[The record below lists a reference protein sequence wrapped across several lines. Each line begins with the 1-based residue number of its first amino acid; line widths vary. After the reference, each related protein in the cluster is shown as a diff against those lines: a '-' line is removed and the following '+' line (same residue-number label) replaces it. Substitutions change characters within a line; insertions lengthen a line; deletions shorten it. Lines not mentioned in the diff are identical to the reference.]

1 MSTFKFN
8 IARKLQKHDGKIRDV
23 IVGRVYKIINTED
36 NMIYIGSTSVT
47 LAKRWGNH
55 MTELNKIERYI
66 RSEDSTF
73 ININEL
79 YKHMIKLGR
88 DKFVI
93 ELIEIKIVDD
103 MHELTQLE
111 QKHINNYNPEILL
124 NMKRANINE

>member
-1 MSTFKFN
+1 
-8 IARKLQKHDGKIRDV
+8 
-23 IVGRVYKIINTED
+23 
-36 NMIYIGSTSVT
+36 
-47 LAKRWGNH
+47 
-55 MTELNKIERYI
+55 MTDLNKIDRFK